1 MVGIGIGTR
10 CSAAATLEVKM
21 TLIDVHSERTAN
33 PVDEI
38 ELLAAQNDWTFE
50 RSDEDEIAISI
61 AGDDTDYNV
70 AVTWLSEIEA
80 LHVACAFDIKVPT
93 ARKTEVTKLLALVNE
108 QLWIGHFDIWQAEGV
123 VMYRNTLLLAG
134 QAEATSEQIEALINT
149 AVDTC
154 ERHRLA
160 FDFVVRGG
168 RNAKEALDHALLETV
183 GEA

>member
-33 PVDEI
+33 PVDDI

-61 AGDDTDYNV
+61 AGDDADYHV
-70 AVTWLSEIEA
+70 AVSWLSEIEA
-80 LHVACAFDIKVPT
+80 LHVACAFDIKVT
-93 ARKTEVTKLLALVNE
+93 AARRNEVTKLLALVNE

-134 QAEATSEQIEALINT
+134 QAEATAEQMEALIET

-154 ERHRLA
+154 QRHRLA

-168 RNAKEALDHALLETV
+168 RAAREALELALMETV

>member
-1 MVGIGIGTR
+1 
-10 CSAAATLEVKM
+10 M
-21 TLIDVHSERTAN
+21 TLIDVHSERTDN

-61 AGDDTDYNV
+61 AGDDTDYHV
-70 AVTWLSEIEA
+70 AVSWLSEIEA
-80 LHVACAFDIKVPT
+80 LHVACAFDIKVT
-93 ARKTEVTKLLALVNE
+93 AARRNEVTKLLALVNE

-134 QAEATSEQIEALINT
+134 QAEATAEQMEALIET

-154 ERHRLA
+154 QRHRLA

-168 RNAKEALDHALLETV
+168 RTAREALDLALMETV

>member
-1 MVGIGIGTR
+1 
-10 CSAAATLEVKM
+10 M
-21 TLIDVHSERTAN
+21 TLIDVHPERTAN
-33 PVDEI
+33 PV
-38 ELLAAQNDWTFE
+38 
-50 RSDEDEIAISI
+50 DEIAISI

-80 LHVACAFDIKVPT
+80 LHVACAFDIKVPA
-93 ARKTEVTKLLALVNE
+93 ARRNEVTKLLALINE

-134 QAEATSEQIEALINT
+134 QAEVTNEQMEALIET

-160 FDFVVRGG
+160 FDFAVRGG
-168 RNAKEALDHALLETV
+168 RNAKDALALALMETV

>member
-1 MVGIGIGTR
+1 
-10 CSAAATLEVKM
+10 M
-21 TLIDVHSERTAN
+21 TLIDVHPERTAN

-80 LHVACAFDIKVPT
+80 LHVACAFDIKVPA
-93 ARKTEVTKLLALVNE
+93 ARRNEVTKLLALINE
-108 QLWIGHFDIWQAEGV
+108 QLWIGHFDIWQVEGV

-134 QAEATSEQIEALINT
+134 QAEVTNEQMEALIET

-160 FDFVVRGG
+160 FDFAVRGG
-168 RNAKEALDHALLETV
+168 RNAKDALALALMETV